1 MIDLLFAQPN
11 ASGLRF
17 MRAMLGRGCCLVL
30 SMSIFL
36 GVMAQAQAQVSS
48 RSLVTVDMV
57 EGTNMA
63 VAVSPDGESLVIA
76 LQGVLWLLPAT
87 GGKAVALTPP
97 ELDAHEPV
105 WSPQG
110 DLIAFYAFA
119 ENGFSM
125 WSVSSDGSELTAW
138 TDDDGDSRYP
148 SFLPD
153 GSALLFSNDRDEGY
167 SIWSIDR
174 ETKSQ
179 SLLIGSDETGYERPI
194 QPYFSGNGNAIYPVL
209 SPQGDRLAFIVDGA
223 QDALMVWDLGGGNDR
238 FSLHEAQI
246 LGAPAWSQD
255 GSTLYVVA
263 IDTGSTY
270 LAGVASDGSGYN
282 TLVSGGDIFPFRPSV
297 APDGS
302 LYYTADGQIRH
313 IDPATRDEDTV
324 PFVASVVL
332 DRTPYDRRQY
342 DFSDQSPRDTL
353 GIIDPTLSPDGSVLV
368 YAALGDLWSAE
379 LESGALRQLTDDI
392 YIDLSPTFSP
402 DGSELAWVSDR
413 DGKADIWSMNL
424 NDGSAKR
431 LTDSDMPVNSPVW
444 SPEGDRIAFLKDF
457 QTSIFISATINV
469 LELSTGDIAQVSEP
483 IFGPSAP
490 AWAPDG
496 SVLAVYH
503 RLPQNSRFRE
513 GHNAIYL
520 VSADGVGDP
529 RWVVPVPGKS
539 LGRRQFNRPA
549 WSMSGEFVYRIDG
562 GLWRMPLTSD
572 GIKGAATLIAASGEN
587 PNWSGNGEYLVY
599 MDGAEITR
607 YDLAGDAS
615 SALAVKPQWV
625 PEIPDAGMIV
635 RAGKLYNGLGDS
647 YQENVDIVVMNG
659 IIISIES
666 ADSSRSANSFID
678 ASAFTVIPGLIEGHA
693 HQSNTQGVALG
704 NLFLS
709 HGITSVRETGVDP
722 YFAVE
727 RREASA
733 SGRRPAPRVFT
744 AGPLN
749 EGSRVSYG
757 VSETVGTIAR
767 AEQAVE
773 ISTELQLDMLK
784 SYVRQDYSVQKHIV
798 ALAHESGIP
807 VSSHELYPAVA
818 NGIDQMEHFGATS
831 RRGYSLKSSRLNYSY
846 QDVISLIV
854 ESGVVVTP
862 TLAMGERPGRDM
874 SPQFTMLRRI
884 VEGGGRI
891 QAGTDSPF
899 IPHAEALHRE
909 LEIYVEAG
917 LSPAK
922 ALRTAT
928 SESAEAIGV
937 ADQIGSIVPGLMA
950 DMVIIE
956 GDPLANISAIRNVRQ
971 VIKSGALI
979 WPKP

>member
-1 MIDLLFAQPN
+1 MIDPLFAKPN
-11 ASGLRF
+11 ASGLGF
-17 MRAMLGRGCCLVL
+17 MCAMLGRGCCLVL
-30 SMSIFL
+30 SVSIFL
-36 GVMAQAQAQVSS
+36 CAMPQGQAQVSAQT
-48 RSLVTVDMV
+48 LVTVDMV
-57 EGTNMA
+57 EGTNMS

-87 GGKAVALTPP
+87 GGEAVALTPP

-194 QPYFSGNGNAIYPVL
+194 QPYFSGSGNAIYPVL

-223 QDALMVWDLGGGNDR
+223 QDALMVWDLGDGNDR
-238 FSLHEAQI
+238 LSLHEAQI
-246 LGAPAWSQD
+246 FGAPAWSQD

-263 IDTGSTY
+263 IDNGSTY
-270 LAGVASDGSGYN
+270 LAEVASDGSGYN

-313 IDPATRDEDTV
+313 IDPATRDEDIV

-353 GIIDPTLSPDGSVLV
+353 GIIDPALSPDGSFLV
-368 YAALGDLWSAE
+368 YAALGDLWSADIK
-379 LESGALRQLTDDI
+379 SGVLRQLTDDI
-392 YIDLSPTFSP
+392 HIDLSPTFSP
-402 DGSELAWVSDR
+402 DGNALAWVSDR
-413 DGKADIWSMNL
+413 DGKADIWTMNL
-424 NDGSAKR
+424 NDGSTER
-431 LTDSDMPVNSPVW
+431 LTDSDMPVNSPIW

-520 VSADGVGDP
+520 VAADGVGDP
-529 RWVVPVPGKS
+529 QWVVPVSGKS

-572 GIKGAATLIAASGEN
+572 GSKGKATLIAASGEN

-599 MDGAEITR
+599 LDGAEIVL
-607 YDLAGDAS
+607 YDLAGNAS
-615 SALAVKPQWV
+615 SMLAVKPQWV
-625 PEIPDAGMIV
+625 PKIPNAGMIV

-666 ADSSRSANSFID
+666 ADSSRPANSFID

-773 ISTELQLDMLK
+773 LSTELQLDMLK

-798 ALAHESGIP
+798 ALAHESG
-807 VSSHELYPAVA
+807 
-818 NGIDQMEHFGATS
+818 
-831 RRGYSLKSSRLNYSY
+831 
-846 QDVISLIV
+846 
-854 ESGVVVTP
+854 
-862 TLAMGERPGRDM
+862 
-874 SPQFTMLRRI
+874 
-884 VEGGGRI
+884 
-891 QAGTDSPF
+891 
-899 IPHAEALHRE
+899 
-909 LEIYVEAG
+909 
-917 LSPAK
+917 
-922 ALRTAT
+922 
-928 SESAEAIGV
+928 
-937 ADQIGSIVPGLMA
+937 
-950 DMVIIE
+950 
-956 GDPLANISAIRNVRQ
+956 
-971 VIKSGALI
+971 
-979 WPKP
+979 

>member
-1 MIDLLFAQPN
+1 MIDPLFAQPN
-11 ASGLRF
+11 ASGLGF

-30 SMSIFL
+30 SVSIFL
-36 GVMAQAQAQVSS
+36 CAMPQGQAQVSAQT
-48 RSLVTVDMV
+48 LVTVDMV
-57 EGTNMA
+57 EGTNMS

-87 GGKAVALTPP
+87 GGEAVALTPP

-179 SLLIGSDETGYERPI
+179 SLLIGADETGYERPM

-238 FSLHEAQI
+238 LSLHEAQI

-263 IDTGSTY
+263 VDTGSTY
-270 LAGVASDGSGYN
+270 LAEVASDGSGYN

-313 IDPATRDEDTV
+313 MDPATRDEDIV

-353 GIIDPTLSPDGSVLV
+353 GIIDPTLSPDGSFLV
-368 YAALGDLWSAE
+368 YAALGDLWSADIK
-379 LESGALRQLTDDI
+379 SGVLRQLTDDM

-402 DGSELAWVSDR
+402 DGNALAWVSDR
-413 DGKADIWSMNL
+413 DGKADIWTMNL
-424 NDGSAKR
+424 NDGSTKR
-431 LTDSDMPVNSPVW
+431 LTDSDMPVNSPIW

-469 LELSTGDIAQVSEP
+469 LELGTGNIAQVSEP

-529 RWVVPVPGKS
+529 QWVVPVSGKS

-572 GIKGAATLIAASGEN
+572 GSKGKATLIAASGEN
-587 PNWSGNGEYLVY
+587 PNWSGNGDYLVY
-599 MDGAEITR
+599 MDGAEIIL
-607 YDLAGDAS
+607 YDLAGNAS
-615 SALAVKPQWV
+615 SMLAVKPQWV
-625 PEIPDAGMIV
+625 PEIPNAGMIV

-647 YQENVDIVVMNG
+647 YQENVDIIIMNG
-659 IIISIES
+659 IITGIEP
-666 ADSSRSANSFID
+666 ADSSRPANSLID

-773 ISTELQLDMLK
+773 LSTELQLDMLK

-854 ESGVVVTP
+854 GSGVVVTP

-979 WPKP
+979 WSKP

>member
-1 MIDLLFAQPN
+1 MLVPKIPN
-11 ASGLRF
+11 
-17 MRAMLGRGCCLVL
+17 
-30 SMSIFL
+30 
-36 GVMAQAQAQVSS
+36 
-48 RSLVTVDMV
+48 
-57 EGTNMA
+57 
-63 VAVSPDGESLVIA
+63 
-76 LQGVLWLLPAT
+76 
-87 GGKAVALTPP
+87 
-97 ELDAHEPV
+97 
-105 WSPQG
+105 
-110 DLIAFYAFA
+110 
-119 ENGFSM
+119 
-125 WSVSSDGSELTAW
+125 
-138 TDDDGDSRYP
+138 
-148 SFLPD
+148 
-153 GSALLFSNDRDEGY
+153 
-167 SIWSIDR
+167 
-174 ETKSQ
+174 
-179 SLLIGSDETGYERPI
+179 
-194 QPYFSGNGNAIYPVL
+194 
-209 SPQGDRLAFIVDGA
+209 
-223 QDALMVWDLGGGNDR
+223 
-238 FSLHEAQI
+238 
-246 LGAPAWSQD
+246 
-255 GSTLYVVA
+255 
-263 IDTGSTY
+263 
-270 LAGVASDGSGYN
+270 
-282 TLVSGGDIFPFRPSV
+282 
-297 APDGS
+297 
-302 LYYTADGQIRH
+302 
-313 IDPATRDEDTV
+313 
-324 PFVASVVL
+324 
-332 DRTPYDRRQY
+332 
-342 DFSDQSPRDTL
+342 
-353 GIIDPTLSPDGSVLV
+353 
-368 YAALGDLWSAE
+368 
-379 LESGALRQLTDDI
+379 
-392 YIDLSPTFSP
+392 
-402 DGSELAWVSDR
+402 
-413 DGKADIWSMNL
+413 
-424 NDGSAKR
+424 
-431 LTDSDMPVNSPVW
+431 
-444 SPEGDRIAFLKDF
+444 
-457 QTSIFISATINV
+457 
-469 LELSTGDIAQVSEP
+469 
-483 IFGPSAP
+483 
-490 AWAPDG
+490 
-496 SVLAVYH
+496 
-503 RLPQNSRFRE
+503 
-513 GHNAIYL
+513 
-520 VSADGVGDP
+520 
-529 RWVVPVPGKS
+529 
-539 LGRRQFNRPA
+539 
-549 WSMSGEFVYRIDG
+549 
-562 GLWRMPLTSD
+562 
-572 GIKGAATLIAASGEN
+572 
-587 PNWSGNGEYLVY
+587 
-599 MDGAEITR
+599 
-607 YDLAGDAS
+607 
-615 SALAVKPQWV
+615 
-625 PEIPDAGMIV
+625 AGMIV

-647 YQENVDIVVMNG
+647 YQENVDIIIMNG
-659 IIISIES
+659 IITGIEP
-666 ADSSRSANSFID
+666 ADSSRAANSFID

-773 ISTELQLDMLK
+773 LSTELQLDMLK

-854 ESGVVVTP
+854 GSGVVVTP

-979 WPKP
+979 WSKP

>member
-1 MIDLLFAQPN
+1 MVTALLVM
-11 ASGLRF
+11 GL
-17 MRAMLGRGCCLVL
+17 
-30 SMSIFL
+30 FL
-36 GVMAQAQAQVSS
+36 GVMPRGQAQVSPQ
-48 RSLVTVDMV
+48 SLVTVDMI

-76 LQGVLWLLPAT
+76 LQGVLWLLPAS
-87 GGKAVALTPP
+87 GGEAVPLTPP
-97 ELDAHEPV
+97 ELDAHEPI

-125 WSVSSDGSELTAW
+125 WSVSPDGTELTAW
-138 TDDDGDSRYP
+138 TDEDGDSRYP

-174 ETKSQ
+174 ETKAQ
-179 SLLIGSDETGYERPI
+179 SRLIGSEETGYSRPMR
-194 QPYFSGNGNAIYPVL
+194 PYFSGVGNAVYQVL
-209 SPQGDRLAFIVDGA
+209 APQGDRLAFVIDGE
-223 QDALMVWDLGGGNDR
+223 QDALMVWDLGGGSNR
-238 FSLHEAQI
+238 LSLHEAQI

-255 GSTLYVVA
+255 GSAIYIAA
-263 IDTGSTY
+263 IDAGSTY
-270 LAGVASDGSGYN
+270 LAEVSSDGSGFN
-282 TLVSGGDIFPFRPSV
+282 TLVEGGDIFPFRPSL

-302 LYYTADGQIRH
+302 VYYTADGQIRH
-313 IDPATRDEDTV
+313 IDPVTRDAGV
-324 PFVASVVL
+324 VSFVARVVL
-332 DRTPYDRRQY
+332 DRTAYQRRHY
-342 DFSDQSPRDTL
+342 DFSDQSTRDAL
-353 GIIDPTLSPDGSVLV
+353 GIIDPTLSPDGLSLV
-368 YAALGDLWSAE
+368 YAALGDLWMAD
-379 LESGALRQLTDDI
+379 LESGLLRQLTDDV

-402 DGSELAWVSDR
+402 SGTALAWVSDR
-413 DGKADIWSMNL
+413 DGKADLWSMNL
-424 NDGSAKR
+424 ADGSAAR
-431 LTDSDMPVNSPVW
+431 LTDSAMPVNSPTW
-444 SPEGDRIAFLKDF
+444 SPEGDRIAFLTDV

-469 LELSTGDIAQVSEP
+469 LELSTGNVSQVSEP

-490 AWAPDG
+490 AWSPDG

-520 VSADGVGDP
+520 VPADGVGEP
-529 RWVVPVPGKS
+529 QWVIPVVGKS

-549 WSMSGEFVYRIDG
+549 WSASGEFVYRLDG
-562 GLWRMPLTSD
+562 ALWRMPLASD
-572 GIKGAATLIAASGEN
+572 GTKGVATLVAASGEN
-587 PNWSGNGEYLVY
+587 PNWSGTGEQLVY
-599 MDGAEITR
+599 LDGAEIML
-607 YDLAGDAS
+607 YDRVSESTSL
-615 SALAVKPQWV
+615 LAVKPQWA
-625 PEIPDAGMIV
+625 PQPPAEQMIV
-635 RAGKLYNGLGDS
+635 RAGRLYAGLGAS
-647 YQENVDIVVMNG
+647 YQENVDITVRNG
-659 IIISIES
+659 VIVSVEA
-666 ADSSRSANSFID
+666 ADLARPVDSFLN

-693 HQSNTQGVALG
+693 HQSTTQGVALG
-704 NLFLS
+704 ELFLS
-709 HGITSVRETGVDP
+709 HGITSVRETGGDP

-727 RREASA
+727 RREAAA

-749 EGSRVSYG
+749 EGARVSYG
-757 VSETVGTIAR
+757 VSETVGTTAR

-773 ISTELQLDMLK
+773 LSTEMQLDMLK

-831 RRGYSLKSSRLNYSY
+831 RRGYSLKMSRLNNSY
-846 QDVISLIV
+846 QDVIALIV

-862 TLAMGERPGRDM
+862 TLAMGERPGGDM
-874 SPQFTMLRRI
+874 SPQFAMLRRI

-928 SESAEAIGV
+928 SESAAALGA

-950 DMVIIE
+950 DMVIID

-971 VIKSGALI
+971 VFKGGRLVWSSQ
-979 WPKP
+979 